1 MNRLFKSY
9 KDLDR
14 FLKWQLII
22 GLITSL
28 TWSLCIP
35 IMHKLQGLY
44 WSTTYIS
51 VYLACDKMS
60 GLFIPLF
67 RGGSLKL
74 YFVLCAAL
82 SAVYALSI
90 MLYFIDVQAFLIL
103 EVILGMAFGVLGP
116 LWRISYD
123 MYVVKNYSKEVYED
137 FLYLDGFRSSL
148 GGVLGSAFVA
158 VVSAFFSFDQTVI
171 SFFGAMIIMLVL
183 EAINWRLFYR
193 NMNYGASETPN
204 V

>member
-1 MNRLFKSY
+1 MSRLLKSY
-9 KDLDR
+9 KELAT
-14 FLKWQLII
+14 FLKWQLAI
-22 GLITSL
+22 GLITSF

-51 VYLACDKMS
+51 VYLACDRMS
-60 GLFIPLF
+60 GLFIPVF

-74 YFVLCAAL
+74 HFVLSAGL
-82 SAVYALSI
+82 SVVYALSLP
-90 MLYFIDVQAFLIL
+90 LYFLDVQAFLFL
-103 EVILGMAFGVLGP
+103 EVVLGMMFGVLGP

-171 SFFGAMIIMLVL
+171 SFFGAMIVMLVL
-183 EAINWRLFYR
+183 QGVNWRLFYR
-193 NMNYGASETPN
+193 FMSYNTEEVIG